1 MNSKRIILDTQRLEI
16 TLQRMAFELN
26 ENHND
31 FSKCALIGLQPR
43 GIALARKIKSILEQT
58 FNHDSIKYGELDATF
73 YRDDFRRSE
82 KILIPNSIELDFQI
96 EDLNIVLVD
105 DVLYTGRSVRSAL
118 NALSDFGRP
127 AKTELL
133 TLIDRRFKRE
143 LPIQPDY
150 VGTNVDT
157 RAHDKVIVDLDKENK
172 VWIIT
177 EQENN
182 E

>member
-1 MNSKRIILDTQRLEI
+1 M
-16 TLQRMAFELN
+16 
-26 ENHND
+26 
-31 FSKCALIGLQPR
+31 
-43 GIALARKIKSILEQT
+43 
-58 FNHDSIKYGELDATF
+58 
-73 YRDDFRRSE
+73 
-82 KILIPNSIELDFQI
+82 
-96 EDLNIVLVD
+96 
-105 DVLYTGRSVRSAL
+105 